1 MYQPTYDTTIRT
13 STVIERHNTL
23 HHPRIDWEYPF
34 EDWLKETGM
43 CGTDEQKR
51 KELEKLK
58 DWLRTCEQCD
68 KQTVYAS
75 NYGGMPRIW
84 QRVLQVGMGS
94 AWPRWTPR
102 PCVIVEGPLGG
113 TEWFDWSS
121 LTGVRVEE

>member
-13 STVIERHNTL
+13 STVIEKHNTMHKL
-23 HHPRIDWEYPF
+23 GIDWDYPF
-34 EDWLKETGM
+34 EDWLKETGK
-43 CGTDEQKR
+43 CTDEQKR

-58 DWLRTCEQCD
+58 DWLRTCETCD

-102 PCVIVEGPLGG
+102 PCVIVECPLGG
-113 TEWFDWSS
+113 AEWFVWIE
-121 LTGVRVEE
+121 T